1 MEEKQA
7 KVFGFKDI
15 FKAWNHTFRFHRLM
29 ISGFAYIL
37 MGLVAYFLIFD
48 GFLTPIKSFGMQDTL
63 VIALSLFSVKSVI
76 GIILIAFIMF
86 IARMCIAYS
95 IRTEVVD
102 DEIFVG
108 WKDVFTFL
116 GKHIKTFVFYV
127 LGWILLFVLV
137 ALGWLFFYVIGMIP
151 FVGSLWLSIMY
162 LIPFAISLF
171 AVLALVILCFACT
184 YGAVIVGV
192 EQESAMDSIISLFH
206 LIKDHGV
213 YIIATH
219 ALSWLVGTIA
229 FCFVFAVVQGAVALT
244 GWGAHLIMGQE
255 FAKISIPGFFGFIQL
270 LFPGLNMGFG
280 IGGYYVIPGFII
292 SLFLILVASIL
303 YSYFF
308 NYMTAAETFIY
319 LSSQDKF
326 YPKRKDDEFDTDEED
341 EEKDED
347 DKEEKDDIV
356 EEEVD
361 VEVDAEEKEKE

>member
-1 MEEKQA
+1 MEEKEA
-7 KVFGFKDI
+7 KVFKFKDI
-15 FKAWNHTFRFHRLM
+15 FKAWNHSFRFHRLM
-29 ISGFAYIL
+29 ISGVAYIL
-37 MGLVAYFLIFD
+37 MGIIAYFLIF
-48 GFLTPIKSFGMQDTL
+48 GTFIKPMAMFGIRDSILIAQNL
-63 VIALSLFSVKSVI
+63 VSVKSII

-86 IARMCIAYS
+86 IARMCIAFS

-108 WKDVFTFL
+108 WKDVFKFL
-116 GKHIKTFVFYV
+116 VKNIKTFVFYV
-127 LGWILLFVLV
+127 LGWILLFVLI
-137 ALGWLFFYVIGMIP
+137 ALGYLFFYVIGMIP
-151 FVGSLWLSIMY
+151 FVGSLWLSIIY
-162 LIPFAISLF
+162 LIPFAISIF

-219 ALSWLVGTIA
+219 VLSWIVGCIA
-229 FCFVFAVVQGAVALT
+229 FCFVFVVVQGAVALT
-244 GWGAHLIMGQE
+244 SWGAHLIMGQE
-255 FAKISIPGFFGFIQL
+255 FAKITIPKFFGFLVL

-280 IGGYYVIPGFII
+280 IAGYYLIPGFII
-292 SLFLILVASIL
+292 SIFLIFIAAIL

-308 NYMTAAETFIY
+308 NYMTAAQTFIY

-326 YPKRKDDEFDTDEED
+326 YPKKKDDDVDDTKDEE
-341 EEKDED
+341 EEK
-347 DKEEKDDIV
+347 EEEAV

-361 VEVDAEEKEKE
+361 VEIDVEKKEEE

>member
-29 ISGFAYIL
+29 ISGIAYIL
-37 MGLVAYFLIFD
+37 MGLITYFLIFD
-48 GFLTPIKSFGMQDTL
+48 DFLAPITSFGIQDSL
-63 VIALSLFSVKSVI
+63 VIALSLFSVKSII

-108 WKDVFTFL
+108 WKDVFKFL
-116 GKHIKTFVFYV
+116 SKHIKTFVFYV

-137 ALGWLFFYVIGMIP
+137 ALGYLFFYVIGMIP

-219 ALSWLVGTIA
+219 VLSWIVGCIA

-244 GWGAHLIMGQE
+244 SWGAHLIMGQE
-255 FAKISIPGFFGFIQL
+255 FAKITIPRFFGFIGL

-280 IGGYYVIPGFII
+280 IGGYYLIPGFII
-292 SLFLILVASIL
+292 SAFLILIASIL

-326 YPKRKDDEFDTDEED
+326 YPKRKDDEIEDTEEED
-341 EEKDED
+341 EEEKDEND
-347 DKEEKDDIV
+347 V
-356 EEEVD
+356 VQEEVD
-361 VEVDAEEKEKE
+361 VEVDVEEKEEE

>member
-7 KVFGFKDI
+7 KVFRFRDI

-37 MGLVAYFLIFD
+37 MGIIAYFLIFD
-48 GFLTPIKSFGMQDTL
+48 DFLIPVSMFGMKDTL
-63 VIALSLFSVKSVI
+63 LVALNLFSVKSII
-76 GIILIAFIMF
+76 GIILISFIMF

-108 WKDVFTFL
+108 WKDVFKFL

-127 LGWILLFVLV
+127 LGWILLFVLI
-137 ALGWLFFYVIGMIP
+137 ALGHLFFYVIGMIP

-171 AVLALVILCFACT
+171 AVLAGIILCFACT

-229 FCFVFAVVQGAVALT
+229 FCFVFVVVQGAVALT
-244 GWGAHLIMGQE
+244 SWGAHLIMGQE
-255 FAKISIPGFFGFIQL
+255 FAKITIPSFFGFLGL
-270 LFPGLNMGFG
+270 LFPKLNMVYGV
-280 IGGYYVIPGFII
+280 GGYYLVPGFII
-292 SLFLILVASIL
+292 GIFLILIAGML

-308 NYMTAAETFIY
+308 NYMSAAETFIY

-326 YPKRKDDEFDTDEED
+326 YPKRKDDDVDLDEDEED
-341 EEKDED
+341 EEKDD
-347 DKEEKDDIV
+347 V

-361 VEVDAEEKEKE
+361 VEIDVEEKEKE